1 MGVMAKTMPIAKGIS
16 LDKVKEA
23 SDEIC
28 ENCEVSKSCRKP
40 RKPADEESFNSTES
54 LDLLHADVVG
64 PINSES
70 IAGKRYFIPLYDDS
84 SAVSLVRF
92 LWYKSEAGRA
102 IKEMISDLET
112 LRKGRVKQL
121 IITEYD
127 VDRVKRLRTDNAKD
141 FMTKE
146 FENGC
151 KRGEFNMT

>member
-1 MGVMAKTMPIAKGIS
+1 
-16 LDKVKEA
+16 
-23 SDEIC
+23 
-28 ENCEVSKSCRKP
+28 
-40 RKPADEESFNSTES
+40 
-54 LDLLHADVVG
+54 
-64 PINSES
+64 
-70 IAGKRYFIPLYDDS
+70 
-84 SAVSLVRF
+84 
-92 LWYKSEAGRA
+92 
-102 IKEMISDLET
+102 MISDLET